1 MKRQSVRKAHSLW
14 IVVALLWLG
23 LILILASQSYKQQTI
38 VPYLSNIITP
48 KQLSESL
55 PDVTIRY
62 GSKVIRAK
70 LQPYYFIE
78 FLFRKLAHV
87 FVYMMMALLCVKVL
101 ITYCSRI
108 KGRML
113 LAFAICFL
121 ISVLDETIQEVSHLR
136 TPSYADIVLDL
147 AGVTCGLCLAAI
159 LWRKR
164 ANTDRSNAE

>member
-14 IVVALLWLG
+14 IVVALLWLV

-70 LQPYYFIE
+70 LAAVLLYRVSLSQVGAC
-78 FLFRKLAHV
+78 FRL
-87 FVYMMMALLCVKVL
+87 Y
-101 ITYCSRI
+101 
-108 KGRML
+108 
-113 LAFAICFL
+113 
-121 ISVLDETIQEVSHLR
+121 D
-136 TPSYADIVLDL
+136 D
-147 AGVTCGLCLAAI
+147 GLVMC
-159 LWRKR
+159 
-164 ANTDRSNAE
+164 

>member
-1 MKRQSVRKAHSLW
+1 
-14 IVVALLWLG
+14 
-23 LILILASQSYKQQTI
+23 
-38 VPYLSNIITP
+38 
-48 KQLSESL
+48 
-55 PDVTIRY
+55 
-62 GSKVIRAK
+62 
-70 LQPYYFIE
+70 
-78 FLFRKLAHV
+78 
-87 FVYMMMALLCVKVL
+87 MMMALLCVKVL

-108 KGRML
+108 KCRML